1 MSGQSQHLLH
11 VLLKF
16 MRLAQIHNIAP
27 LRGSDTGPLDWEYD
41 ALLQCRCMEAGQLG
55 LIPTRPVSQ
64 LGLGL
69 TRPLIFSITGGVF
82 YKCMMLLDMNNDLI
96 C

>member
-1 MSGQSQHLLH
+1 MLHNGDQTGVFQSFCFVLIIYSPIIHQPDHCETWFSG
-11 VLLKF
+11 
-16 MRLAQIHNIAP
+16 
-27 LRGSDTGPLDWEYD
+27 
-41 ALLQCRCMEAGQLG
+41 EAGQLG

-69 TRPLIFSITGGVF
+69 TRPGQLGLLFFFSITGGVF
-82 YKCMMLLDMNNDLI
+82 YKCMMLLDMNYHFM

>member
-1 MSGQSQHLLH
+1 MPYEEID
-11 VLLKF
+11 
-16 MRLAQIHNIAP
+16 RI
-27 LRGSDTGPLDWEYD
+27 TTT
-41 ALLQCRCMEAGQLG
+41 EAGQLG

-69 TRPLIFSITGGVF
+69 TRPGQLGLLFFSITGGVF
-82 YKCMMLLDMNNDLI
+82 YKCMMLLDMNNDFI